1 MVSVLAFYCDD
12 PSSNSAEVYSFRCNL
27 FEKTKTKKRLGRPNF
42 MFSVILFIRL
52 DTGL

>member
-27 FEKTKTKKRLGRPNF
+27 FEKTKKKRLGRPNF